1 MGIRLVMLVMS
12 VMVMRVFSDIWVS
25 SVIKAITLIW
35 VISVIWVI

>member
-35 VISVIWVI
+35 VISAIWVI